1 MVKKL
6 LTIKMKKKIKMKNKN
21 LIVFV
26 GDSGSGKSYYEKA
39 MYNLGFDKL
48 VSHTTRNPRVGEVNS
63 VDYYF
68 VSFEDFDKIDFV
80 ETVNI
85 HGNKYGVS
93 IKEIESKNNDMILVA
108 EPNGVEQIL
117 QQMEAIVILLD
128 LPKEVRKENMINRG
142 DTIENIEYRLAN
154 EDFKGDLE
162 KKGIVPNIII
172 TEMISDINEIKEKID
187 LYLLKKN

>member
-1 MVKKL
+1 
-6 LTIKMKKKIKMKNKN
+6 MKNKN
-21 LIVFV
+21 LIIFV

-48 VSHTTRNPRVGEVNS
+48 VSYTTRKPRIGEVDS
-63 VDYYF
+63 IDYYF
-68 VSFEDFDKIDFV
+68 VSIEDFDKIDFV

-93 IKEIESKNNDMILVA
+93 IKEIESKVNDMILVA

-117 QQMEAIVILLD
+117 EQMEAIVIFLD
-128 LPKEVRKENMINRG
+128 LPKEIRKQNMINRG

>member
-1 MVKKL
+1 
-6 LTIKMKKKIKMKNKN
+6 MKNKN
-21 LIVFV
+21 LIIFV

-48 VSHTTRNPRVGEVNS
+48 VSHTTRNSRIGEIDS

-93 IKEIESKNNDMILVA
+93 IKEIESKVNDMILVA

-117 QQMEAIVILLD
+117 EQMEAIVILLD
-128 LPKEVRKENMINRG
+128 LPKEIRKQNMINRG

-162 KKGIVPNIII
+162 KKGIIPNIVI
-172 TEMISDINEIKEKID
+172 TKMINDINKIKEKID
-187 LYLLKKN
+187 QYLLEKNCI

>member
-1 MVKKL
+1 
-6 LTIKMKKKIKMKNKN
+6 MKQ
-21 LIVFV
+21 LIF
-26 GDSGSGKSYYEKA
+26 
-39 MYNLGFDKL
+39 N
-48 VSHTTRNPRVGEVNS
+48 
-63 VDYYF
+63 
-68 VSFEDFDKIDFV
+68 
-80 ETVNI
+80 
-85 HGNKYGVS
+85 GNKYGVS
-93 IKEIESKNNDMILVA
+93 IKEIESKVNDMILVA

-117 QQMEAIVILLD
+117 EQMEAIVIFLD
-128 LPKEVRKENMINRG
+128 LPKEIRKQNMINRG